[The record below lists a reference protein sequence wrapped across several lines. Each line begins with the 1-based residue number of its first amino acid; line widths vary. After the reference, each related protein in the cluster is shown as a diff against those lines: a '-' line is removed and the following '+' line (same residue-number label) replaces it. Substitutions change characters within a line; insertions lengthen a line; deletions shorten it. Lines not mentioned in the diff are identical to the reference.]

1 MTETTTRQRMIE
13 TAVRLFQRDGYHGTS
28 WRTLVDEA
36 GTPWGSIHHHFP
48 GGKEQLGVAAVEA
61 GSDAVASLI
70 DHCFEV
76 ADTAADA
83 VTSWFALS
91 GDLMVARDFTSAC
104 PVASVAM
111 ETVPQSNALGAASR
125 RALERWE
132 AVVAGGL
139 AAGGISSP
147 RSREL
152 ARLLIVIFEG
162 ALISARLHG
171 TREPIALAA
180 AHAAELVRSAGR

>member
-1 MTETTTRQRMIE
+1 MIE

-36 GTPWGSIHHHFP
+36 GTPWGSVHHHFP
-48 GGKEQLGVAAVEA
+48 GGKEELGVAAVQA
-61 GSDAVASLI
+61 GSDAVAALI
-70 DHCFEV
+70 DHCFQTT
-76 ADTAADA
+76 DSAADA
-83 VTSWFALS
+83 VAEWFGRSA
-91 GDLMVARDFTSAC
+91 DLMVASDFASAC

-111 ETVPQSNALGAASR
+111 ETVPQSSALGAASR
-125 RALERWE
+125 RALEQWE

-139 AAGGISSP
+139 EASGISSA

-162 ALISARLHG
+162 SLIGARLHG

-180 AHAAELVRSAGR
+180 AHAAELVRSDGR